1 MAMTHWKLVPR
12 KKFESPAGFLAGLLI
27 DTRCGCCCCCGGVHE
42 ETTPGITALIGGGG
56 EGEVVN
62 RVKKCTACYE

>member
-42 ETTPGITALIGGGG
+42 ETTPGITALRASLFWRIDSQII
-56 EGEVVN
+56 
-62 RVKKCTACYE
+62 